1 MNDSR
6 SFDGTAAK
14 VLSPMRSLPNPSWPG
29 SREKFFHVF
38 ELNIVGMVDVTYV
51 VDGDPLDPIDD
62 EGEVDGAKMSMAVP
76 PLQNVGEDDGG
87 PSAPTC

>member
-1 MNDSR
+1 M
-6 SFDGTAAK
+6 
-14 VLSPMRSLPNPSWPG
+14 
-29 SREKFFHVF
+29 F
-38 ELNIVGMVDVTYV
+38 ELNVVGMVDVTYV